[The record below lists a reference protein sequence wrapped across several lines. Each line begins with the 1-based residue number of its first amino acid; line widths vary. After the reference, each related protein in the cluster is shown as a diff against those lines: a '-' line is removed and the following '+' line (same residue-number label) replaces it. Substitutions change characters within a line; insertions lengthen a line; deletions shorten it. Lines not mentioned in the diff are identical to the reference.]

1 MGDGCLA
8 LIKLCVAGA
17 AMKKSPD
24 LDLDRAP
31 YVLYG
36 VKYIDLVSLAP
47 LSGRVHHESQRISIP
62 VTGMQPPNLCLDAV
76 AWSPREVTAA

>member
-36 VKYIDLVSLAP
+36 VKYIDLVSLAHP
-47 LSGRVHHESQRISIP
+47 FSEIARPAPRPRHRVRAR
-62 VTGMQPPNLCLDAV
+62 LDRV
-76 AWSPREVTAA
+76 IGV